1 LASLVRS
8 FVGVL
13 PESGGREN
21 GNGILATQVAGG
33 EFSPLFY
40 ILALD
45 SRGGSQGLSAA
56 LSEFLNTIA
65 ALISGHCVRG
75 DSGASQ
81 GI

>member
-1 LASLVRS
+1 MAALVWS

-13 PESGGREN
+13 RYSPSRES
-21 GNGILATQVAGG
+21 GNGIPATQVAGG

-45 SRGGSQGLSAA
+45 SRGGSLGLSAA
-56 LSEFLNTIA
+56 LSGNFNTIA
-65 ALISGHCVRG
+65 TQFSACRVWG
-75 DSGASQ
+75 DSGASH